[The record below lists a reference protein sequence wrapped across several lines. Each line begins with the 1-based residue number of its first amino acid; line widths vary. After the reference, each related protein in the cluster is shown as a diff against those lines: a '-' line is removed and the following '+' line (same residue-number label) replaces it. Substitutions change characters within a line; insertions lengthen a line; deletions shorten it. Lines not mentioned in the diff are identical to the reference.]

1 MRHLLS
7 DLAQSKLI
15 LLSTH
20 ILSEVRALAQ
30 RILVIN
36 RGRLVH
42 DGAGGSLGSNEREME
57 EKFRTLTAANP
68 KAA

>member
-7 DLAQSKLI
+7 DLAKTKLI

-20 ILSEVRALAQ
+20 ILSEVRALSQ
-30 RILVIN
+30 RILVISK
-36 RGRLVH
+36 GRLVH
-42 DGAGGSLGSNEREME
+42 DGAGGSLGNNEREME
-57 EKFRTLTAANP
+57 EQFRKLTAS